1 LERLTP
7 LLGRLI
13 YRSLFTRTERAMR
26 LAEAEIRIVY
36 APLGKS
42 DEVIRVYSK
51 PGYDHVM
58 IVVFE
63 GGERVEIEVR
73 A

>member
-1 LERLTP
+1 
-7 LLGRLI
+7 
-13 YRSLFTRTERAMR
+13 MR